1 MENLELGA
9 IFTGSKFSRACML
22 MILMDSQTCTGKR
35 QTTISRT
42 WIAFRP
48 PECESACPTKV
59 GKKSRWRQRKCSSV
73 EVVVVYAASKPD
85 DASSESERMRSHS
98 EWGKMLPS
106 GASGEIKKKKR
117 GGGYLACML
126 RLQWCQCC
134 WFSPTDLRLSF
145 CCSEVLLF
153 CTVYERLPC
162 EGIRWMSKQTGWKGA
177 FYGGLPRREISLS
190 INVVFE
196 AGDFRK
202 GGFKQSPLGLRITYT
217 LFILMK
223 LCIFTPRDCKTLCY
237 HKSSMYIFYYCVS
250 EQTWNLY
257 STSEKEPRSCY
268 LLSGFVEKFNR
279 TRS

>member
-106 GASGEIKKKKR
+106 GASGEIKKKK
-117 GGGYLACML
+117 GGG
-126 RLQWCQCC
+126 
-134 WFSPTDLRLSF
+134 
-145 CCSEVLLF
+145 
-153 CTVYERLPC
+153 
-162 EGIRWMSKQTGWKGA
+162 
-177 FYGGLPRREISLS
+177 
-190 INVVFE
+190 
-196 AGDFRK
+196 
-202 GGFKQSPLGLRITYT
+202 
-217 LFILMK
+217 FILLVCFACSGVNAAGSVLQTSGCLFVVQRCYCSARCMK
-223 LCIFTPRDCKTLCY
+223 DYLVKAYVECQNK
-237 HKSSMYIFYYCVS
+237 
-250 EQTWNLY
+250 QA
-257 STSEKEPRSCY
+257 EKVHFMVVCPEEKY
-268 LLSGFVEKFNR
+268 L
-279 TRS
+279 